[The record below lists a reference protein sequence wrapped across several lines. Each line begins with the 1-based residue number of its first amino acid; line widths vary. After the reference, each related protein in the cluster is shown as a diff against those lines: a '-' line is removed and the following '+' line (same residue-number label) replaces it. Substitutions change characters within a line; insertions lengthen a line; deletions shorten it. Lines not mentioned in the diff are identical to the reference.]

1 MTIKKKLC
9 QTSIFA
15 SMGECRIRIAEG
27 ISIYITQTDLG
38 PCVDIDKWD
47 EEKVEWRCHK
57 AVVLYGD
64 IL

>member
-1 MTIKKKLC
+1 MAIKKKLC
-9 QTSIFA
+9 QTSIFP

-38 PCVDIDKWD
+38 PCVNIDKWD
-47 EEKVEWRCHK
+47 EEKVEWCCQK
-57 AVVLYGD
+57 TVVLRGD